1 MDAMFLNTAQ
11 TQAFEA
17 QANAAQQR
25 AQQLAGTR
33 SSDNDALRKT
43 AEDFESV
50 FLSQMLQPMF
60 DTIPTDSFMG
70 GGHAETIYR
79 GMMVQEMGKSI
90 SKSGGIGIA
99 DTVYRELLKLQE
111 A

>member
-1 MDAMFLNTAQ
+1 MDTQFLNTAQ
-11 TQAFEA
+11 AQVLEA
-17 QANAAQQR
+17 QAQAAQQH
-25 AQQLAGTR
+25 AKQLAGT
-33 SSDNDALRKT
+33 STTDKDALRKT

-90 SKSGGIGIA
+90 SQSGGIGIA
-99 DTVYRELLKLQE
+99 DTIYRELLKLQE